1 MSTPIVDYGSDIVVS
16 IFIFLT
22 VLVASGLSI
31 RRLPT
36 GKVDYGFSKPV
47 PGVPPG
53 IVFAIVWPILYGIFT
68 TDFYITFRV
77 KDYANIGWQLY
88 ICLRAVHL
96 FLNAVW
102 TPLAFTQF
110 RWKTAGAVLAGCII
124 TSAGIIAVGAVYAA
138 QNTDQPILIVPPCLM
153 GLPFIWYCVA
163 MYWNVK
169 AIQMH
174 TDKASSGKYTR
185 DAL

>member
-1 MSTPIVDYGSDIVVS
+1 MSTPIVDYGSDIVLS

-22 VLVASGLSI
+22 ILISSGLSI

-36 GKVDYGFSKPV
+36 GKVDYGFAKPV

-68 TDFYITFRV
+68 ADFYITFRV

-96 FLNAVW
+96 LLNSIW

-110 RWKTAGAVLAGCII
+110 RWKSAGAVLAGCIV

-138 QNTDQPILIVPPCLM
+138 QNTDQPILIVPPCIM
-153 GLPFIWYCVA
+153 ALPFIWYCVA
-163 MYWNVK
+163 MYWNLK
-169 AIQMH
+169 AIQMQD
-174 TDKASSGKYTR
+174 TDPKRNKYNQVS
-185 DAL
+185 L